1 MHPCIHAPMH
11 SFLFNLFQLFTTIY
25 EVPDL
30 LQKILHFD
38 FSCFLWILFFQY
50 IIIIFF
56 PKNYGKRKEIM
67 YLVEKISNLILITLE
82 DNITEAEIEE
92 VKIKLTK
99 IAEMAKDDVVVSI
112 NLSEKAKQ
120 KEAMQF
126 TLENKI
132 NELLKFC
139 YLSGLRVY
147 SYRCT

>member
-1 MHPCIHAPMH
+1 
-11 SFLFNLFQLFTTIY
+11 
-25 EVPDL
+25 
-30 LQKILHFD
+30 
-38 FSCFLWILFFQY
+38 
-50 IIIIFF
+50 
-56 PKNYGKRKEIM
+56 M

-120 KEAMQF
+120 KKGMQF

>member
-1 MHPCIHAPMH
+1 M
-11 SFLFNLFQLFTTIY
+11 
-25 EVPDL
+25 
-30 LQKILHFD
+30 
-38 FSCFLWILFFQY
+38 Y
-50 IIIIFF
+50 I
-56 PKNYGKRKEIM
+56 
-67 YLVEKISNLILITLE
+67 VEKISNLILITLE

-92 VKIKLTK
+92 VKIKLAK

-120 KEAMQF
+120 KESMQF

>member
-1 MHPCIHAPMH
+1 
-11 SFLFNLFQLFTTIY
+11 
-25 EVPDL
+25 
-30 LQKILHFD
+30 
-38 FSCFLWILFFQY
+38 
-50 IIIIFF
+50 
-56 PKNYGKRKEIM
+56 M

-82 DNITEAEIEE
+82 DNITAEEIEE

-112 NLSEKAKQ
+112 NMSEKAKQ
-120 KEAMQF
+120 KKSMQF

>member
-1 MHPCIHAPMH
+1 
-11 SFLFNLFQLFTTIY
+11 
-25 EVPDL
+25 
-30 LQKILHFD
+30 
-38 FSCFLWILFFQY
+38 
-50 IIIIFF
+50 
-56 PKNYGKRKEIM
+56 M

-82 DNITEAEIEE
+82 DDITEAEIEE

-112 NLSEKAKQ
+112 NMSEKAKQ
-120 KEAMQF
+120 KKSMQF

>member
-1 MHPCIHAPMH
+1 
-11 SFLFNLFQLFTTIY
+11 
-25 EVPDL
+25 
-30 LQKILHFD
+30 
-38 FSCFLWILFFQY
+38 
-50 IIIIFF
+50 
-56 PKNYGKRKEIM
+56 M

-82 DNITEAEIEE
+82 DNITETEIEE
-92 VKIKLTK
+92 VKIQLTR

-120 KEAMQF
+120 EEGMQF

-147 SYRCT
+147 SYRYSS